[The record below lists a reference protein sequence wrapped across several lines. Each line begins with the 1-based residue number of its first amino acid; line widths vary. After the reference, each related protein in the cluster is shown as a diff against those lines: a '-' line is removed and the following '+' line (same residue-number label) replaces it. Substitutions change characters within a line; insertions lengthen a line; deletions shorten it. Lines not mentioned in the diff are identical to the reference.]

1 LITDGVALVHWA
13 LYTAKIPP
21 ERIVI
26 LGQSL
31 GTAVASAVALEFADP
46 TNGLN
51 PGRDTVAEQSP
62 LLEDGALISKPTTF
76 AGIVLVASFFD
87 LPTLMLTYRMGGLIP
102 LLLPLRP
109 FPAFAM
115 MLTSRMADRWQ
126 TGVRLEA
133 YYNTF
138 ASNTLLLQ
146 GSDGRTMG
154 SVQLIHGL
162 NDRDISYHQ
171 TEIICRQVLGEGS
184 KCVDGSEGNRIVDV
198 HRKDRPQMRFELFGH
213 GGEIFQQCFLRQF

>member
-1 LITDGVALVHWA
+1 MDGVALVHWV
-13 LYTAKIPP
+13 LNTAKIPP

-62 LLEDGALISKPTTF
+62 LLEDGAPITKRTTF

-115 MLTSRMADRWQ
+115 MLTNRMADRWQ
-126 TGVRLEA
+126 TGLRLEA

-138 ASNTLLLQ
+138 VSNADLLQ
-146 GSDGRTMG
+146 GSDGRAIG
-154 SVQLIHGL
+154 SLQLIHGL
-162 NDRDISYHQ
+162 NDQDISYHQ
-171 TEIICRQVLGEGS
+171 TEMICRQILGAGE
-184 KCVDGSEGNRIVDV
+184 KCIDGSEGNKIVDA
-198 HRKDRPQMRFELFGH
+198 HRKDRPQVRFELFGH
-213 GGEIFQQCFLRQF
+213 GGEISRYCLLRQF